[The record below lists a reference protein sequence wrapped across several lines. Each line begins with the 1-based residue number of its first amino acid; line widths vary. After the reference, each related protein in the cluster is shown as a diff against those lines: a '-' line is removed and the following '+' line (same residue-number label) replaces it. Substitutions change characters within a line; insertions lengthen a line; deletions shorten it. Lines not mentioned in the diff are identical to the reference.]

1 VEPEV
6 LRFELKFNTM
16 RRVNS
21 CKIHQLKDLK
31 ENIVYLIEPLLNAW
45 DDILL
50 FDPTIEQE
58 EMKLKYNNVN
68 FWLSLIERSRRS
80 YLYELRKLRNYTTAY
95 TLGIQ
100 AEVRKIMENTL
111 NDLL

>member
-1 VEPEV
+1 
-6 LRFELKFNTM
+6 M
-16 RRVNS
+16 RRINRYN
-21 CKIHQLKDLK
+21 IHQLKDIK
-31 ENIVYLIEPLLNAW
+31 ENMPYLIEPLLNAW

-80 YLYELRKLRNYTTAY
+80 YLYELRKLRNYTIAY
-95 TLGIQ
+95 TLDIQ
-100 AEVRKIMENTL
+100 AEVRKIMEDTL